1 MNTALSILQSVFGYS
16 TFRAQQESIIDCVTQ
31 GGDALVLMPT
41 GGGKSLCYQ
50 IPALLRNGVGVV
62 ISPLIALMQN
72 QVDALTDLGI
82 SAAYINSSMTY
93 ADMLDVEQR
102 LRNREI
108 QLLYIA
114 PERLVQARTLSLLDE
129 MPVALFA
136 IDEAHCVSQWG
147 HDFRADYLS
156 LSLLAE
162 RFPAVPRIAL
172 TATADQDTRK
182 EIIERLSLHE
192 AQEYISGFDRP
203 NLRYR
208 ITAKNNARQ
217 QLSLFLQQHQNESG
231 IVYCLSRQKTEDTA
245 TYLCEKGYKALPYH
259 AGLASHTRADHQS
272 RFLREE
278 GIIITATIAFGMGI
292 DKPDV
297 RFVVHLDMPKTVEA
311 YYQETGRAGR
321 DGKDAEC
328 LTLYGLQDVVKLR
341 QMMEQSEGSEAF
353 KRAEQQR
360 LNALL
365 GLCEITSCR
374 RQALLNYFGDHLKTP
389 CNNCDTCLEPPE
401 TFDGTVA
408 AQKAMSAIY
417 RSGQRFGVNHLID
430 ILTGKKTE
438 KVQQFYHHELPTF
451 GVGKEFNKNQW
462 RSVYRQLIARAY
474 LNVNSEDFGAIQL
487 NESAKAVL
495 RSEEKVA
502 LRVDTSKP
510 EKAARTTKTPLPDD
524 IDIALYEALR
534 DCRRQFADTKNV
546 PPYVIFSNNTLQEMC
561 LKRPTT
567 LPELNA
573 INGVGERKLKA
584 YGDAFITTIAQHER
598 DTSQ

>member
-16 TFRAQQESIIDCVTQ
+16 TFRAQQESIIDCITQ

-93 ADMLDVEQR
+93 ADILDVEQR

-182 EIIERLSLHE
+182 EIIERLSLHD

-217 QLSLFLQQHQNESG
+217 QLSQFLQQHQNESG

-374 RQALLNYFGDHLKTP
+374 RQALLNYFGDHLKAP

-598 DTSQ
+598 NTPL